1 MDFKIGD
8 DIEENTQKK
17 PNKKLSLV
25 IIIILSIIM
34 GLTVFL
40 VSNTIFGEKK
50 REDIITDTKMDLED
64 ENVKILYQYVK
75 YGTRNTRNDKFIKE
89 QNVKLEDF
97 NNYEKFYYA
106 LQFAEPEDFANI
118 GKVNENGQKIYNIS
132 SAKVKQYMQRFFGPE
147 VTYSTNSKIT
157 YPFNFKINNLNV
169 GVLTYAIENEG
180 FNTVFVSLED
190 DIISN
195 NIIEPYYT
203 KLTNATKKSDGSLE
217 LNEKIIYT
225 ELINKENNTFDIN
238 IYKDYQ
244 HTILLESKLN
254 LTELDLKNNP
264 INIEDYQEKAATISY
279 LFKLSSTNYYFD
291 SSKISN

>member
-50 REDIITDTKMDLED
+50 REDKITDTKMDLED

-169 GVLTYAIENEG
+169 GILTYAIENEG